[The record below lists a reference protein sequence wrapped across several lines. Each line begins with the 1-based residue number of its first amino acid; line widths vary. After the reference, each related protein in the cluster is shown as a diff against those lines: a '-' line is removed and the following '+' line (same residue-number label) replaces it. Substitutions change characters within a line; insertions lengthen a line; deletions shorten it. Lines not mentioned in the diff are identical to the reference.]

1 MTRPERGVIRDSL
14 AHPAAIVAV
23 GMFLIPMLTGF
34 AGRALGQ
41 RLGYD
46 MGQPFAFAALS
57 TVMTAAQGVALTAL
71 TIWRVAG
78 SHGLRLPLD
87 ALGLTAR
94 HWRREV
100 AVGLRWGVALLAVN
114 VVTSQLARRL
124 YRLFMSEEA
133 FQAQAAREG
142 GQFVE
147 LVASGMPAWLIVS
160 FAVVSVLVAPLA
172 EELFFR
178 GYLHAVLRARVPDH
192 AVFVSSMLFAVL
204 HLYVIHLVPIFVV
217 GVLLALLYQRRGSL
231 TAPVTAHAF
240 SNLIVTV
247 SMIVQGL
254 SAAG

>member
-1 MTRPERGVIRDSL
+1 RRGGNVSRPQLQSVPGHGLHRRHAGGQRRPVFPGHRRAGPARSQAGPRRHRRARAVQGAVVRHGLSTGRRAAGRHGLLRGRDHRGTAKEHAVRAAYPRGRHRGTPPRRAYYKGGAQLLAVTRPERGVIRDSL

-124 YRLFMSEEA
+124 YRLFM
-133 FQAQAAREG
+133 
-142 GQFVE
+142 
-147 LVASGMPAWLIVS
+147 
-160 FAVVSVLVAPLA
+160 
-172 EELFFR
+172 
-178 GYLHAVLRARVPDH
+178 
-192 AVFVSSMLFAVL
+192 
-204 HLYVIHLVPIFVV
+204 
-217 GVLLALLYQRRGSL
+217 
-231 TAPVTAHAF
+231 
-240 SNLIVTV
+240 
-247 SMIVQGL
+247 
-254 SAAG
+254 